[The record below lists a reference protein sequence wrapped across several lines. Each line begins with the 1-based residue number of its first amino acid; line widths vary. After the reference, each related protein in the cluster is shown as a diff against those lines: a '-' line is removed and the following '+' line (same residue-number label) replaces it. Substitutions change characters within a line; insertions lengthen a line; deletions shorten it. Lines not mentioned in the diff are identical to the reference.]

1 MEPKKKFYLSLPFV
15 ALITTLI
22 LLVPLVAM
30 QFTEEVQWS
39 VSDFL
44 VMGALLLGT
53 GMILVRVLR
62 QSAHIAYRAA
72 MGLAIGATFLMIWAN
87 LAVGLISSGPN
98 PGNLMYIGVIAV
110 LLIGIYLSRFKVPAL
125 ERVMFTTAF
134 SLVLLAIIALLA
146 NMHHYPG
153 SSMTEII
160 GVNLF
165 FATPYIVAGLLLR
178 YITMQSHQ
186 PSQHSNG

>member
-1 MEPKKKFYLSLPFV
+1 MEKQKKFYLSIPFV
-15 ALITTLI
+15 GLITAVI
-22 LLVPLVAM
+22 LMVPLIAM
-30 QFTEEVQWS
+30 QFTDEVNWS
-39 VSDFL
+39 VSDFII
-44 VMGALLLGT
+44 VGALLFVT
-53 GMILVRVLR
+53 GVLLVLVLR

-87 LAVGLISSGPN
+87 LAVGLIGSGPN

-110 LLIGIYLSRFKVPAL
+110 LLIGIYLSRFSVPAL
-125 ERVMFTTAF
+125 ERVMFATAF

-165 FATPYIVAGLLLR
+165 FAASYIVAGLLLR
-178 YITMQSHQ
+178 YVTLQRSSAQ
-186 PSQHSNG
+186 